1 MEENQEFS
9 KILRDWYKKN
19 HRVLPWRGTRD
30 PYKIWLSEI
39 ILQQTRVDQG
49 LPYFMR
55 FVEAYPDIVRLA
67 DAHPDEVLRLWQGLG
82 YYSRA
87 RNLHE
92 AARQVRDQ
100 YSGVFPADYQALRKL
115 KGIGD
120 YTAAAIGSFA
130 FDLPYPVVDG
140 NVYRFLARFTGEST
154 PIDSNP
160 GKKKFAE
167 IAASLFDP
175 DHAAEHNQAMMELG
189 ATVCK
194 PSNPACD
201 CCPFSLACHAYIH
214 GSVEVFPVKSK
225 KNQTR
230 QRFLHYFFFHDGQSL
245 LLRQRTG
252 KDIWQGLFEFPLLE
266 TDDEAIPSPL
276 LLPGWTD
283 KQVNTSEWQVVRLR
297 HLLSHQELHASLQ
310 VIPCDV
316 LPDLP
321 GYLHVQQAELDRYAL
336 PRLLTRFLE
345 NWQRR

>member
-19 HRVLPWRGTRD
+19 HRVLPWRETKD

-55 FVEAYPDIVRLA
+55 FVEAFPDVIRLA

-100 YSGVFPADYQALRKL
+100 FSGVFPADYQALRKL
-115 KGIGD
+115 KGVGD

-140 NVYRFLARFTGEST
+140 NVYRFLARFAGEST
-154 PIDSNP
+154 PIDSTS
-160 GKKKFAE
+160 GKKQFAE
-167 IAASLFDP
+167 MAASLFDP
-175 DHAAEHNQAMMELG
+175 IHAAEHNQAMMELG

-201 CCPFSLACHAYIH
+201 SCPFSLACHASIH
-214 GSVEVFPVKSK
+214 GSFEVFPVKSK

-230 QRFLHYFFFHDGQSL
+230 QRFLHYFLFHDGQSL
-245 LLRQRTG
+245 LLRQRTN

-266 TDDEAIPSPL
+266 TDDATLPL
-276 LLPGWTD
+276 ANMLPGWIE
-283 KQVNTSEWQVVRLR
+283 KQLNTKKVHVLRLK

-310 VIPCDV
+310 IVACSV

-345 NWQRR
+345 NWQQ